1 MALWG
6 LFTLLVARGV
16 IFGELW
22 IWLFVAPPFAVAG
35 GLFAMAS
42 LDLDFGDAVFHYG
55 FYLVATLI
63 LRWAAGLKWVWD
75 ITS

>member
-55 FYLVATLI
+55 FYCGNPDP
-63 LRWAAGLKWVWD
+63 RWAAGLKWVWD